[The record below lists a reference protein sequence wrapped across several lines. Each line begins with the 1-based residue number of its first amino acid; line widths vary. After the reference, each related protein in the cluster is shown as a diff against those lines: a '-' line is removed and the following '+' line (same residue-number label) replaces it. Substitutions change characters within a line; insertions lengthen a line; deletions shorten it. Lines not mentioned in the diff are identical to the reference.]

1 MAISDY
7 KITAEDIAKYGC
19 VSLPDTL
26 TGNAQEN
33 KAKFD
38 RLVRECVANAVNAV
52 IDHMVLVEN
61 EAQDWAS
68 AEALRVQAEAARV
81 AAENLRVQAE
91 NDRAD
96 AETARAA
103 AEAARVLAENL
114 RADAETARANAENK
128 RDTAEKSRVSAE
140 TGRVN
145 AESARVTAESQRA
158 NAESVRAQNEAARIS
173 AETGRA
179 DAEADRVSAED
190 TRIANEAARKS
201 AETGRASAETVR
213 ESGENARKSAEKA
226 RASAEQQRESTE
238 STRQTAEQSRVGAE
252 TARANAEKARAD
264 AETARVSAEQ
274 ARATAESKRA
284 AAETA
289 RQNAE
294 TGRTD
299 AETKRVS
306 AESARATAEGKRADA
321 ETARATAET
330 KRVSAETARVSAEST
345 RQTNETAR
353 VSAEKSRAAAE
364 TARQTAEKARNV
376 WEEYSADKAY
386 VPGNKVSFNGSSYVC
401 TAATTGHAPTDTAYW
416 LLIAQK
422 GEDGKG
428 AGDMLASVYDPKGKA
443 QDVFQYADAKA
454 GEAKSVADTAQTGL
468 NTHIASKS
476 NPHGVTAPQV
486 GADPKGTA
494 ASAVS
499 AHNAAADAHSALFAE
514 KQDKLKGKK
523 GKFVGFTA
531 DNTVGEVDAPASG
544 GSRITMRFAA
554 DFVGQAWTLSG
565 GSETYTGT
573 VDSSKTAT
581 VSVLGINTTY
591 TLSAALS
598 GTTYTAKVTTKAY
611 YTALSVRL
619 TAFRATITVM
629 VDSGSTVTAT
639 LGDMVLTATSDAGEV
654 AFTVDEAGTWAIK
667 ATLDDQLARGTVSV
681 TENGQNAS
689 LMLIYAN
696 VFGVM
701 WDTSNSST
709 ALTRLTPSTD
719 PYGLVTRS
727 VTTEPKPA
735 VGTGSGSSPFD
746 SYAPWNGMKECN
758 LNSSGAVTAW
768 KGNSAFTR
776 RSDYTMVFIPAFY
789 VAAKRNGT
797 KQYFYVSDKPKTG
810 MTKHPGSGKYIGRYT
825 SNGEYGGGSTGST
838 PRVNISRAGFRDL
851 VKSGITNGA
860 FNSKFHLY
868 DFATY
873 CAIIFLYVVEF
884 ADWNCQSKIGR
895 GYVDYSYEISSGATD
910 TMTFH
915 TGLRNNAVQ
924 YRWIENLWGN
934 VSQWVDG
941 FNANGTTAYYCTDPS
956 KYADDTTTGYT
967 KIGTLP
973 ASGWIKDLTVTDNG
987 LLIPK
992 TSGGSET
999 TSIPDCVYSSSGWR
1013 VLSVGGNWSDGAQ
1026 AGLLFFVAIYASS
1039 YSYSTFSARL
1049 LCEA

>member
-26 TGNAQEN
+26 TGDAQEN

-103 AEAARVLAENL
+103 AETARVLAENL
-114 RADAETARANAENK
+114 RAEAETARANAENK

-158 NAESVRAQNEAARIS
+158 NSESVRAQNEAARIS

-179 DAEADRVSAED
+179 DAETDRVSAED
-190 TRIANEAARKS
+190 TRIANENARKS
-201 AETGRASAETVR
+201 AETDRASAETVR

-238 STRQTAEQSRVGAE
+238 STRQT
-252 TARANAEKARAD
+252 
-264 AETARVSAEQ
+264 
-274 ARATAESKRA
+274 
-284 AAETA
+284 
-289 RQNAE
+289 
-294 TGRTD
+294 
-299 AETKRVS
+299 
-306 AESARATAEGKRADA
+306 
-321 ETARATAET
+321 
-330 KRVSAETARVSAEST
+330 
-345 RQTNETAR
+345 NETAR
-353 VSAEKSRAAAE
+353 VNAEKSRSAAE
-364 TARQTAEKARNV
+364 TARQTAEKARNM
-376 WEEYSADKAY
+376 WEEYSAGKAY

-443 QDVFQYADAKA
+443 QDVFAYTDQK
-454 GEAKSVADTAQTGL
+454 
-468 NTHIASKS
+468 IAAI
-476 NPHGVTAPQV
+476 PTP
-486 GADPKGTA
+486 D
-494 ASAVS
+494 VS
-499 AHNAAADAHSALFAE
+499 GQIETHNAAADAHSTLFSK
-514 KQDKLKGKK
+514 KQDKIKGKK
-523 GKFVGFTA
+523 GKYVGFTA
-531 DNTVGEVDAPASG
+531 TDTVGEVDAPASG
-544 GSRITMRFAA
+544 GSRITLMFAS
-554 DFVGQAWTLSG
+554 DFVGQVWTLKG
-565 GSETYTGT
+565 GGETYTGT
-573 VDSSKTAT
+573 VDSSLTAS

-591 TLSAALS
+591 TLSCVLD
-598 GTTYTAKVTTKAY
+598 GVTYTTEVTTKAY
-611 YTALSVRL
+611 YTALSVNL
-619 TAFRATITVM
+619 EKFQSTITVT

-639 LGDMVLTATSDAGEV
+639 LGSTVLTKTSTGTAV
-654 AFTVDEAGTWAIK
+654 FTVGKAGTWAIK
-667 ATLDDQLARGTVSV
+667 ATKGDQTAEGTVSI
-681 TENGQNAS
+681 TASGQSKALTLS
-689 LMLIYAN
+689 YAN
-696 VFGVM
+696 VFGVV
-701 WDTSNSST
+701 WDTSNAST

-746 SYAPWNGMKECN
+746 SYAPWSGMKECN
-758 LNSSGAVTAW
+758 LNASGTVTAW
-768 KGNSAFTR
+768 NGDSSFARTNN
-776 RSDYTMVFIPAFY
+776 YTMVFIPEFY

-810 MTKHPGSGKYIGRYT
+810 MTKHPGSGKYVGRYHMN
-825 SNGEYGGGSTGST
+825 SNGYSATGYS
-838 PRVNISRAGFRDL
+838 PYVNMTRATARNKA
-851 VKSGITNGA
+851 KSVG
-860 FNSKFHLY
+860 SKFHLY

-873 CAIIFLYVVEF
+873 CAIIFLYIVEF
-884 ADWNCQSKIGR
+884 ADWNCQSKIGPGR
-895 GYVDYSYEISSGATD
+895 TEQSEKSNNGRTD
-910 TMTFH
+910 KMVYH
-915 TGLRNNAVQ
+915 TGKESTGNTPSVQ
-924 YRWIENLWGN
+924 YRSIENLWGN
-934 VSQWVDG
+934 VSQLVDG
-941 FNANGTTAYYCTDPS
+941 FNANGTTAYACTDPS

-967 KIGTLP
+967 NIGKLP
-973 ASGWIKDLTVTDNG
+973 ASGYIKDLTVTDNG

-999 TSIPDCVYSSSGWR
+999 TYIPDYMWSSSGWR
-1013 VLSVGGNWSDGAQ
+1013 VLAVGGDWGSGAS
-1026 AGLLFFVAIYASS
+1026 AGLLCFHANDASS
-1039 YSYSTFSARL
+1039 SSFSGVSARL